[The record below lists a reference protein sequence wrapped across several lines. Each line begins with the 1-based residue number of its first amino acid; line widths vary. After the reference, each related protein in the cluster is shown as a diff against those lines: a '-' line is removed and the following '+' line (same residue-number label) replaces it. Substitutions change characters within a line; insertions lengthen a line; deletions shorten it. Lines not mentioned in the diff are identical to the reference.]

1 MHNRI
6 AIFGL
11 TGDPF
16 TIAHR
21 DICKRAIDTLQ
32 IDKLYVIPTVVDY
45 HRKGKERWLTDLQ
58 RVYCMEKMLWT
69 LGNEYREKYEI
80 DTHELMLKSM
90 CENDIGLY
98 NEIIKPRRFIH
109 TLLDFKCRLAKEY
122 DVLEPPEIVLIIG
135 SDELHMFQS
144 WHRWDAVSNN
154 INYLVVVNGRDN
166 TELEIPVPIE
176 IKFRGRLMTMELS
189 ESYLYNV
196 SATAVR
202 HWYKNDG
209 LKEYLDDVKKLDDGE
224 LDWLTIP
231 WINKAHKEQEHAK

>member
-21 DICKRAIDTLQ
+21 DICKQAMDTLQ
-32 IDKLYVIPTVVDY
+32 IDKLYIIPTVVDY

-90 CENDIGLY
+90 CVNDTALY
-98 NEIIKPRRFIH
+98 DEMIKHRRFIH
-109 TLLDFKCRLAKEY
+109 TLFDFKARMAKMN
-122 DVLEPPEIVLIIG
+122 DVLEPPEIILIIG
-135 SDELHMFQS
+135 SDELKMFPS
-144 WHRWDAVSNN
+144 WHRWELILDN
-154 INYLVVVNGRDN
+154 INYLVVVNGRDGEDV
-166 TELEIPVPIE
+166 TIPSLID
-176 IKFRGRLMTMELS
+176 IKMRGRIMTMELS
-189 ESYLYNV
+189 ANYLYNV
-196 SATAVR
+196 SASAIR
-202 HWYKNDG
+202 HWYRNDS
-209 LKEYLDDVKKLDDGE
+209 LDDYLYDVKQIDSGE
-224 LDWLTIP
+224 LDWITVP
-231 WINKAHKEQEHAK
+231 WIVKSGRGE